1 MIYNEEQEKV
11 IQGAVDHV
19 KYGGWKS
26 DQIYQISGK
35 PGTGKTEVLM
45 EIIRRIGIP
54 LQRVAPMAY
63 VGQAASVMRTRGLVN
78 AKTIHSW
85 LYKLTEVELL
95 DELGKPIIDEI
106 FNKPKLVL
114 KFLPIKLD
122 NIDYII
128 VDEAS
133 TVPMRMR
140 ADIERQGLPIIAV
153 GDLNQLPPVKD
164 KPAFLVGGEVH
175 YLTQIMRQHKDSGIV
190 YLSELILN
198 DKPISCGL
206 YGKDALVIE
215 EKDLTDQ
222 MLENAFIVLCGTNKT
237 RDRLN
242 KKIRNELFGIYN
254 DVPQHGEKII
264 CRKNNWN
271 IEIDGISL
279 TNGLIGSVT
288 SYPTVEQFDGDK
300 FYIDFKPDLIQSY
313 YPHLGCNYNYFNGN
327 YDQRMLIKST
337 PYTQGELFEPAN
349 VITTH
354 LSQGGQ
360 YPNGVYIQEYLSR
373 DIQKHL
379 NYTGVT
385 RFQHYMIYVIPNR
398 KIFA

>member
-1 MIYNEEQEKV
+1 MIYNEEQERV
-11 IQGAVDHV
+11 IQGAVNHV

-26 DQIYQISGK
+26 NQVYQISGK

-63 VGQAASVMRTRGLVN
+63 VGQAASVMRTRGLIN

-85 LYKLTEVELL
+85 LYKLVEVELL
-95 DELGKPIIDEI
+95 DEHGKPIIDEV

-114 KFLPIKLD
+114 KFVPTKLD
-122 NIDYII
+122 DIDYII

-133 TVPMRMR
+133 TVPSKMRR
-140 ADIERQGLPIIAV
+140 DIEKQGLPIIAV
-153 GDLNQLPPVKD
+153 GDINQLPPVKD
-164 KPAFLVGGEVH
+164 KPAFLLDGEIH

-190 YLSELILN
+190 YLSEMILN
-198 DKPISCGL
+198 DLPISCGL

-222 MLENAFIVLCGTNKT
+222 MLSNAFIVLCGTNKT
-237 RDRLN
+237 RDSLN
-242 KKIRNELFGIYN
+242 RKIRNELYGIYN
-254 DVPQHGEKII
+254 DVPQYREKII

-279 TNGLIGSVT
+279 TNGLIGSVV
-288 SYPTVEQFDGDK
+288 SHPTVEQFDGDK
-300 FYIDFKPDLIQSY
+300 FYINFKPDLIPSY
-313 YPHLGCNYNYFNGN
+313 YPHLACNYEYFNGD
-327 YDQRMLIKST
+327 YEKRMLLKTI

-360 YPNGVYIQEYLSR
+360 YPNGIYIQEYLNR

-379 NYTGVT
+379 NYTAVT
-385 RFQHYMIYVIPNR
+385 RFQTSMIYVVPNR
-398 KIFA
+398 KIFY

>member
-1 MIYNEEQEKV
+1 MIYNEEQERV
-11 IQGAVDHV
+11 IQGAVNHV

-45 EIIRRIGIP
+45 EIIRRIGIS

-63 VGQAASVMRTRGLVN
+63 VGQAASVMRTRGLIN

-85 LYKLTEVELL
+85 LYKLVEVELL
-95 DELGKPIIDEI
+95 DEHGKPIIDEV

-114 KFLPIKLD
+114 KFVPTKLD
-122 NIDYII
+122 DIDYII

-133 TVPMRMR
+133 TVPSKMRR
-140 ADIERQGLPIIAV
+140 DIENQGLPIIAV
-153 GDLNQLPPVKD
+153 GDINQLPPVKD
-164 KPAFLVGGEVH
+164 KPAFLLDGEIH

-190 YLSELILN
+190 YLSEMILN
-198 DKPISCGL
+198 DLPISCGL

-222 MLENAFIVLCGTNKT
+222 MLSNAFIVLCGTNKT
-237 RDRLN
+237 RDSLN
-242 KKIRNELFGIYN
+242 RKIRNELYGIYN
-254 DVPQHGEKII
+254 DVPQYGEKII

-279 TNGLIGSVT
+279 TNGLIGSVV
-288 SYPTVEQFDGDK
+288 SHPTVEQFDGDK
-300 FYIDFKPDLIQSY
+300 FYINFKPDLIPSY
-313 YPHLGCNYNYFNGN
+313 YPYLACNYEYFNGD
-327 YDQRMLIKST
+327 YEKRMLLKTI

-360 YPNGVYIQEYLSR
+360 YPNGIYIQEYLNR

-379 NYTGVT
+379 NYTAVT
-385 RFQHYMIYVIPNR
+385 RFQTSMIYVVPNR
-398 KIFA
+398 KIFY